1 MVILKKIRQF
11 TGHAASEDEIIKNW
25 RDYRWQLRHAVRDL
39 KTFEDLTGI
48 EFSREEKLSYQK
60 VLEKFPLSITPYY
73 FSLIDFDD
81 YRTDPIFS
89 PGIPQS
95 PGT

>member
-1 MVILKKIRQF
+1 MDILTKMRRFAGQTASEDDILKK
-11 TGHAASEDEIIKNW
+11 W

-48 EFSREEKLSYQK
+48 KFSREERLSCQK

-73 FSLIDFDD
+73 FSLIELRF
-81 YRTDPIFS
+81 ICS
-89 PGIPQS
+89 
-95 PGT
+95 